1 MDNFQTLADRLKAEI
16 QAGKSDEEIF
26 QFLKPHLGEDAET
39 DERVA
44 EVLATLPYPEAA
56 RILLRMLDVA
66 RSKKV
71 AKTIKRSL
79 YRLRGRGIA
88 VEEIPLDKGESIF
101 RPPKAEPSKGFG
113 SGIDSLGERFLLLA
127 LPHPGRGLAVIQAG
141 VSDTQGLANF
151 VGDEMTR
158 KGFRVF
164 LQELKEKFPFPLI
177 EMEPSYVGFLITQAY
192 QLTLE
197 KKGTPSQDYLHLKTE
212 IDNIKKE
219 YEKPFI
225 YSYLQAD
232 ETTEDDRLLRRAGDL
247 LKADVFADWEIEK
260 NQIQPYADAVWEAEE
275 SKLVLN
281 PVQKEARFQ
290 EIYQKAL
297 SDLFS
302 GERRVLYERRLEE
315 MADFLFKLGRQ
326 EEARVSL
333 AVARDLK
340 KPMNPFQPNPFLLQM
355 VTTSIFKLLRDAY
368 EKQVKEPSVLVKP

>member
-1 MDNFQTLADRLKAEI
+1 MDTFQTLADRLKAEI

-26 QFLKPHLGEDAET
+26 QVLKPDLGKDAET

-44 EVLATLPYPEAA
+44 EGLATLPYPEAA
-56 RILLRMLDVA
+56 RILLRMLEVA

-212 IDNIKKE
+212 IDNIKKD

-260 NQIQPYADAVWEAEE
+260 DQIQPYADAVWEAEE

-302 GERRVLYERRLEE
+302 GERSVLYERRLEE

-326 EEARVSL
+326 EEARISL

-340 KPMNPFQPNPFLLQM
+340 KPMNPFQPNPFLLQL

-368 EKQVKEPSVLVKP
+368 EKKVKEPSVLVKP

>member
-1 MDNFQTLADRLKAEI
+1 
-16 QAGKSDEEIF
+16 
-26 QFLKPHLGEDAET
+26 
-39 DERVA
+39 
-44 EVLATLPYPEAA
+44 
-56 RILLRMLDVA
+56 
-66 RSKKV
+66 
-71 AKTIKRSL
+71 
-79 YRLRGRGIA
+79 
-88 VEEIPLDKGESIF
+88 
-101 RPPKAEPSKGFG
+101 
-113 SGIDSLGERFLLLA
+113 
-127 LPHPGRGLAVIQAG
+127 VIQAG

-197 KKGTPSQDYLHLKTE
+197 KKGTPSQDYLHLRTE
-212 IDNIKKE
+212 IDNIKKD

-260 NQIQPYADAVWEAEE
+260 DQIQPYADAVWEAEE
-275 SKLVLN
+275 SKLILN

-290 EIYQKAL
+290 EVYQKAL
-297 SDLFS
+297 SELFS

-315 MADFLFKLGRQ
+315 MAEILFKMGR
-326 EEARVSL
+326 EEGARISL
-333 AVARDLK
+333 AAAMDLK
-340 KPMNPFQPNPFLLQM
+340 KPMNPFQPNPFLLQL
-355 VTTSIFKLLRDAY
+355 VITSIFKRLRDAY
-368 EKQVKEPSVLVKP
+368 EKKVKEPSLVVKP